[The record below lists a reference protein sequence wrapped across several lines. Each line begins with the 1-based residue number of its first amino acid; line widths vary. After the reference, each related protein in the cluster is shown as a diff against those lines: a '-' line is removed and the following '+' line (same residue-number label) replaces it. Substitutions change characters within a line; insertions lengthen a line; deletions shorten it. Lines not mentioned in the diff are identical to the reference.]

1 VLQNP
6 EVCMLYLDIRTV
18 PGQDGGAIRHE
29 LRDLLDELSLD
40 GTVEQFVDRPGYEAH
55 GIEPLSD
62 AVDEAHRFEFDDD
75 CQIATPPECS
85 MWRDHNVFNEAG
97 IPALTYGPPGV
108 AGAGTFAVRKDDL
121 LRCSRVYALT
131 ALAMCARG

>member
-1 VLQNP
+1 
-6 EVCMLYLDIRTV
+6 MLYLDIRTV

-29 LRDLLDELSLD
+29 LRGLLDELGLD
-40 GTVEQFVDRPGYEAH
+40 GEVEQFVDRPGWEAK

-62 AVDEAHRFEFDDD
+62 ALDAAHRYEFSDDPE
-75 CQIATPPECS
+75 IATPPECS

-108 AGAGTFAVRKDDL
+108 AGAGTFAVRKKDL

-131 ALAMCARG
+131 ALAMCAAG